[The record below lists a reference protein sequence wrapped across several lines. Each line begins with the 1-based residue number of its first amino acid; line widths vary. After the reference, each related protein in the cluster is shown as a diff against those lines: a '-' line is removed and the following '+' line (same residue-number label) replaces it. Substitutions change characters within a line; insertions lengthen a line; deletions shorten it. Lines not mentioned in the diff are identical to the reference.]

1 VSNPALVVLDTNLV
15 LDLFVFKDPAV
26 ATLKTALSS
35 GELTWISTEAMQLE
49 LSRVLTYGHITKAL
63 DHKQLVAKEVEELA
77 FSLGKLVPV
86 PPPASHGVRCR
97 DRDDQIF
104 VDLAVAHQ
112 ASLLSK
118 DKAVLALKNPL
129 KRWNVSV
136 LRRWP

>member
-1 VSNPALVVLDTNLV
+1 MSNPALAVLDTNLV

-26 ATLKTALSS
+26 ATLKMALSS
-35 GELTWISTEAMQLE
+35 GELTWISTEAMQIE
-49 LSRVLTYGHITKAL
+49 LTRVLTYGHIVKAL
-63 DHKQLVAKEVEELA
+63 DHKQLLAKEVEELA
-77 FSLGKLVPV
+77 FSLGNLVPV

-97 DRDDQIF
+97 DRDDQMF

-129 KRWNVSV
+129 KRWSVSV
-136 LRRWP
+136 LSRWP